1 MGLDCTAYKNLI
13 ALSEGEYEVD
23 EDGYPDVG
31 VKFYFN
37 NGYPLHSAGLD
48 PEAVYKHEDAM
59 GWRAGSYSGYSSWR
73 GYLASFAKQFA
84 TDKKDFSELINF
96 SDCEGVIG
104 PIISAKLAADF
115 NKNKDFLE
123 DFASKTFGEDTENKE
138 WFVELYNTWSMAFEM
153 AADNGAVS
161 FH

>member
-1 MGLDCTAYKNLI
+1 MGLDCTAYKNLT
-13 ALSEGEYEVD
+13 ALAEGEYEVD
-23 EDGYPDVG
+23 EDGYPDRG

-37 NGYPLHSAGLD
+37 DGYPLHAAGLD
-48 PEAVYKHEDAM
+48 PEAVYDYDDAM
-59 GWRAGSYSGYSSWR
+59 GFRAGSYTGYSSWR
-73 GYLASFAKQFA
+73 GHLALFAKKFA
-84 TDKKDFSELINF
+84 TNDKDFSELINF

-123 DFASKTFGEDTENKE
+123 DFSNKTFADSPENKE
-138 WFVELYNTWSMAFEM
+138 WFVELYNTWSAAFEM
-153 AADNGAVS
+153 ASDNGAVS